1 MSACG
6 FLFSAGGHDDE
17 YSIHPDMRV
26 PYGWGRLRSS
36 MTVSRAFGFVL
47 LETERVTTFGEIR
60 ALPFL
65 VQAGGITVTL

>member
-1 MSACG
+1 
-6 FLFSAGGHDDE
+6 
-17 YSIHPDMRV
+17 MRV

-36 MTVSRAFGFVL
+36 MTVSSAFGFVL

>member
-1 MSACG
+1 
-6 FLFSAGGHDDE
+6 
-17 YSIHPDMRV
+17 
-26 PYGWGRLRSS
+26 
-36 MTVSRAFGFVL
+36 MTVSTAFGFVL